1 MCTTAR
7 MTYIPRNGYQF
18 RRGYL
23 YFKLRDRDGSII
35 GAVIR
40 HNLYRPDGFWYGQT
54 YRVYAEPGYRTEA
67 VIQQAESRLACIGVQ
82 YDTTDPNN
90 QTFIEWGNELPT
102 AQFVKTYPNSLRET
116 PLMHLVSRRW
126 FPAHDYAI

>member
-1 MCTTAR
+1 MKQ
-7 MTYIPRNGYQF
+7 GYQF

-23 YFKLRDRDGSII
+23 YFKLRDCDGSIV

-40 HNLYRPDGFWYGQT
+40 HSLYTPTGQRCGQV
-54 YRVYAEPGYRTEA
+54 YRVYAEPGFRTEA

-90 QTFIEWGNELPT
+90 QTIIEWGNELPT
-102 AQFVKTYPNSLRET
+102 AQFVRTFPNSLREI
-116 PLMHLVSRRW
+116 PVMHYVTMHW
-126 FPAHDYAI
+126 FPALDYAI